1 MKVMRLS
8 PLLLL
13 AMVACAINE
22 GVGEADRWKP
32 FPGALADTE
41 SRDLTSEVT
50 GRTYRISVALPQD
63 YATSNK
69 TYPVLYAVDANTQ
82 FGTVVEAAR
91 LLHLEEAVP
100 ELIIVGIGYPVGWLT
115 NGDGWRLVDLTPT
128 VDSSKGGG
136 GEAPGFLEFMRREL
150 IPLVEAEFRA
160 RPTGRA
166 LYGHS
171 LGGLYALYAL
181 FAGEGTFER
190 YIAGSPSFGWD
201 DRVILRQEA
210 VYAESHDFLSAHL
223 FLSSGSLENSE
234 EWGESVAE
242 VKKFVTKLATR
253 SYRELRVATAYFS
266 DETHMSVI
274 PATVSRGLRAV
285 YEGFISS
292 EHD

>member
-1 MKVMRLS
+1 MRFS

-13 AMVACAINE
+13 AMAACSTDERVAETDGWN
-22 GVGEADRWKP
+22 P

-50 GRTYRISVALPQD
+50 GRTYRISVALPED
-63 YATSNK
+63 YATANK

-91 LLHLEEAVP
+91 LLHLEETVP

-115 NGDGWRLVDLTPT
+115 NGDGSRLVDLTPT

-150 IPLVEAEFRA
+150 IPFVEAEFRA

-171 LGGLYALYAL
+171 LGGLFALYTL

-210 VYAESHDFLSAHL
+210 AYAESHDFLSAHL

-234 EWGESVAE
+234 EWGESVADVE
-242 VKKFVTKLATR
+242 KFVAKLETR
-253 SYRELRVATAYFS
+253 SYRELRVATAYLS
-266 DETHMSVI
+266 DETHISVI

-285 YEGFISS
+285 YEGFVLS

>member
-1 MKVMRLS
+1 MKAMRFS

-13 AMVACAINE
+13 AMAACSTDERVAETDGWN
-22 GVGEADRWKP
+22 P

-50 GRTYRISVALPQD
+50 GRTYRISVALPED
-63 YATSNK
+63 YATANK

-91 LLHLEEAVP
+91 LLHLEETVP

-115 NGDGWRLVDLTPT
+115 NGDGSRLVDLTPT

-150 IPLVEAEFRA
+150 IPFVEAEFRA

-171 LGGLYALYAL
+171 LGGLFALYTL

-210 VYAESHDFLSAHL
+210 AYAESHDFLSAHL

-234 EWGESVAE
+234 EWGESVADVE
-242 VKKFVTKLATR
+242 KFVAKLETR
-253 SYRELRVATAYFS
+253 SYRELRVATAYLS
-266 DETHMSVI
+266 DETHISVI

-285 YEGFISS
+285 YEGFVLS